1 MTSSR
6 FTTPPI
12 PNWIK
17 ALRVPGYRNIYEYEL
32 GQQNLH
38 GTETLFGDWSGELL
52 LLAKDFAPS
61 EYVENRIRAHD
72 PMPYHHKPSLPT
84 NKHLLELVAGYEGGI
99 LYASACFFLR
109 GDGEWSGPLP
119 NRRQALTESRPIFDF
134 TIEHMP
140 HFRAV
145 ACLGKD
151 AWEFAVGRDSGWR
164 EHMEARVP
172 LILDAGMFFAHAH
185 PGHFGTMKRG
195 KDNVGEDWTV
205 MLDHLNSISP
215 RADAA

>member
-38 GTETLFGDWSGELL
+38 GTEMLFGDWSGELL

-72 PMPYHHKPSLPT
+72 PMP
-84 NKHLLELVAGYEGGI
+84 
-99 LYASACFFLR
+99 
-109 GDGEWSGPLP
+109 P
-119 NRRQALTESRPIFDF
+119 NRIMHEAPPLAGDPNRGVRVCSSKYQEAPQV
-134 TIEHMP
+134 H
-140 HFRAV
+140 
-145 ACLGKD
+145 
-151 AWEFAVGRDSGWR
+151 AWPVIS
-164 EHMEARVP
+164 
-172 LILDAGMFFAHAH
+172 
-185 PGHFGTMKRG
+185 TMS
-195 KDNVGEDWTV
+195 T
-205 MLDHLNSISP
+205 L
-215 RADAA
+215 